1 MDQRRLPCLVPRKK
15 WDVRRRDVKVNDIVM
30 LVDSNAVRGN
40 WTVGR
45 IIEVH
50 PGKDGKVRNI
60 TVKTQNDNYRKP
72 ITKISV
78 IQPVDGEY
86 NENNVVIGV
95 EDVSLILK

>member
-15 WDVRRRDVKVNDIVM
+15 WDVQRRDVKVNDIVM

-40 WTVGR
+40 WTIGR

-60 TVKTQNDNYRKP
+60 TVKTQSDY
-72 ITKISV
+72 
-78 IQPVDGEY
+78 Y
-86 NENNVVIGV
+86 
-95 EDVSLILK
+95 